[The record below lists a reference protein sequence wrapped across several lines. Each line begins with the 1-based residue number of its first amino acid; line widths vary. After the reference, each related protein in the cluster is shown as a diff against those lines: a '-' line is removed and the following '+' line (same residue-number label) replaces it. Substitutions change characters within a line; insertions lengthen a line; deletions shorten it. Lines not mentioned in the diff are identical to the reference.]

1 MQVEIEGVG
10 GSRSILEVEQMALAD
25 GFDMQD
31 EEQKEEK
38 GDSSVSNLTNQIY
51 NFFSDGGK
59 KTQEE
64 RECLKWKGWYLKP

>member
-1 MQVEIEGVG
+1 MQVEIEEVG

-38 GDSSVSNLTNQIY
+38 GDSSVSNLTN
-51 NFFSDGGK
+51 
-59 KTQEE
+59 
-64 RECLKWKGWYLKP
+64 